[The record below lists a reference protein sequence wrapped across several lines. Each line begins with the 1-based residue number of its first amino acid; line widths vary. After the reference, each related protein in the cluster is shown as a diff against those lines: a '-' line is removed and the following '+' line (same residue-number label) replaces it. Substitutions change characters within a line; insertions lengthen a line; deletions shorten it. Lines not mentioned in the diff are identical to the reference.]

1 MFSADVYIERRK
13 RLRTDVQAGVILF
26 LGNEESPMNYADN
39 QYPFR
44 QDSSF
49 LYFFGLD
56 YPGLAAV
63 IDIDQGT
70 ECMFGDDLTV
80 DDIVWTGP
88 QPTLKEKC
96 RKTGISETAGL
107 DKLPDVLKKAVKQG
121 REIHFLPQY
130 RPENVLKIQQ
140 LLGISPLAMWRGHLA
155 LVSYRWQDA
164 NGTQGRD
171 GLATHVSEP
180 LIRAVVAQRSIKSE
194 QEIEQIEAALDIS
207 YEMQTLAMKMSKPG
221 IYERQVASAM
231 EAVVL
236 SHGSALSFPMIFSI
250 HGETLH
256 NHHYGNKMQ
265 AGDMAVN
272 DSGAESPLHYASD
285 ITRTVP
291 VSGKFSRRQ
300 KEIYAIVLNAQEKAI
315 EAVKP
320 GVEFRVIHLLACRA
334 LASGLKDLGLMK
346 GNIEQAVQ
354 AGAHTL
360 FFQCGLGH
368 MLGLD
373 THDMEGL
380 GEEYVGYTDTIKRN
394 PEFGFKSLR
403 LAKALEP
410 GFVITVEPGI
420 YFIPELIDRWKA
432 KQKNSQYIN
441 YELVEAYRDFGGI
454 RIEDDVLVTETGH
467 RILGRRI
474 PKTIN
479 EVEEISSC

>member
-13 RLRTDVQAGVILF
+13 RLRADVGTGVILF
-26 LGNEESPMNYADN
+26 LGNEESPMNYTDN

-49 LYFFGLD
+49 LYFFGL
-56 YPGLAAV
+56 YCPGLAAV
-63 IDIDQGT
+63 MDVDQGT
-70 ECMFGDDLTV
+70 ECVFGDDLTV
-80 DDIVWTGP
+80 EDIIWTGP

-96 RKTGISETAGL
+96 RKNGISETAGL
-107 DKLPDVLKKAVKQG
+107 DKLPDVLNNAVKQG
-121 REIHFLPQY
+121 RRIHFLPQY
-130 RPENVLKIQQ
+130 RAENILKIQQ
-140 LLGISPLAMWRGHLA
+140 LLEIPASNIAG
-155 LVSYRWQDA
+155 
-164 NGTQGRD
+164 N
-171 GLATHVSEP
+171 VSEP
-180 LIRAVVAQRSIKSE
+180 LIRAVVTQRSIKSK
-194 QEIEQIEAALDIS
+194 QEVDEIEAALEIS
-207 YEMQTLAMKMSKPG
+207 YEMQTLAMKMTKPG
-221 IYERQVASAM
+221 VYERQVVSAM

-236 SHGSALSFPMIFSI
+236 SHGSALSFPTIFSI

-256 NHHYGNKMQ
+256 NHSYDNQMQ

-272 DSGAESPLHYASD
+272 DSGAESPCHYASD
-285 ITRTVP
+285 ITRTIP
-291 VSGKFSRRQ
+291 VSGRFSERQ

-320 GVEFRVIHLLACRA
+320 GVEFRDIHVLSCRE

-346 GNIEQAVQ
+346 GDIEQAVQ

-373 THDMEGL
+373 VHDMEGL

-403 LAKALEP
+403 LGKALEP

-432 KQKNSQYIN
+432 TQKNSQYIN
-441 YELVEAYRDFGGI
+441 YESLEAYRDFGGI
-454 RIEDDVLVTETGH
+454 RIEDDLLVTQTGH
-467 RILGRRI
+467 RVLGREI
-474 PKTIN
+474 PKTID
-479 EVEEISSC
+479 EVEDISSC

>member
-13 RLRTDVQAGVILF
+13 RLRNDIQAGLILF
-26 LGNEESPMNYADN
+26 LGNQESPMNYADN

-56 YPGLAAV
+56 CPGLAAV
-63 IDIDQGT
+63 IDVEKGT

-107 DKLPDVLKKAVKQG
+107 DKLPDVLNKAVQQG

-140 LLGISPLAMWRGHLA
+140 LLEIPPSAIAG
-155 LVSYRWQDA
+155 
-164 NGTQGRD
+164 
-171 GLATHVSEP
+171 HVSEP
-180 LIRAVVAQRSIKSE
+180 LIRTVIAQRSIKSE
-194 QEIEQIEAALDIS
+194 QEIAQIEAALDIS

-221 IYERQVASAM
+221 VYERQVASAM
-231 EAVVL
+231 QAVVL
-236 SHGSALSFPMIFSI
+236 SHGSVLSFPTIFSI

-285 ITRTVP
+285 ITRTIP
-291 VSGKFSRRQ
+291 IGGKFSQRQ

-320 GVEFRVIHLLACRA
+320 GVEFREIHLLACRA

-346 GNIEQAVQ
+346 GDIEQAVQ

-373 THDMEGL
+373 VHDMEGL
-380 GEEYVGYTDTIKRN
+380 GEEFVGYTDSIKRN

-432 KQKNSQYIN
+432 TQKNSQYIN
-441 YELVEAYRDFGGI
+441 YESVETYRDFGGI
-454 RIEDDVLVTETGH
+454 RIEDDVLVTETDH
-467 RILGRRI
+467 RVLGRPI
-474 PKTIN
+474 PRTIS
-479 EVEEISSC
+479 EVEAISSR

>member
-1 MFSADVYIERRK
+1 MFTADVYVERRK
-13 RLRTDVQAGVILF
+13 RLRTDIGAGLILL

-63 IDIDQGT
+63 IDIEKGT

-80 DDIVWTGP
+80 DDIIWMGP

-96 RKTGISETAGL
+96 NKTGVSETAGL
-107 DKLPDVLKKAVKQG
+107 DKLPDVLNKAVKQG

-130 RPENVLKIQQ
+130 RAENVLKIQR
-140 LLGISPLAMWRGHLA
+140 LLEIPPSAISA
-155 LVSYRWQDA
+155 Q
-164 NGTQGRD
+164 
-171 GLATHVSEP
+171 VSEP

-194 QEIEQIEAALDIS
+194 QEVEQFEAALEIS
-207 YEMQTLAMKMSKPG
+207 YEMQTLAMKMTMPG
-221 IYERQVASAM
+221 VYERQVASAM

-236 SHGSALSFPMIFSI
+236 SHGSSLSFPTIFSI

-256 NHHYGNKMQ
+256 NHSYDNQMQ

-272 DSGAESPLHYASD
+272 DSGAESPCHYASD
-285 ITRTVP
+285 ITRTIP
-291 VSGKFSRRQ
+291 VGGKFSQKQ
-300 KEIYAIVLNAQEKAI
+300 KEIYAVVLNAQEKAI

-320 GVEFRVIHLLACRA
+320 GGEFREIHLLACRE

-346 GNIEQAVQ
+346 GDIEQAVQ

-360 FFQCGLGH
+360 FLQCGLGH

-380 GEEYVGYTDTIKRN
+380 GEEYVGYTDTIRRN

-410 GFVITVEPGI
+410 GYVITVEPGI

-432 KQKNSQYIN
+432 EQKNSQYIN
-441 YELVEAYRDFGGI
+441 YDLLEEYRDFGGI
-454 RIEDDVLVTETGH
+454 RIEDDVLVTDSDC
-467 RILGRRI
+467 RVLGKKI
-474 PKTIN
+474 PKTIA
-479 EVEEISSC
+479 EVEDLSSC